1 MYLNGISFYLMVCSQ
16 WSAKWRENAE
26 LWDSEIV
33 YDVFLLDLDDQYV
46 VTIMF

>member
-1 MYLNGISFYLMVCSQ
+1 MVYSP
-16 WSAKWRENAE
+16 WSAKWRDNAE
-26 LWDSEIV
+26 LWDLEIV